1 MIIKRC
7 KYPDKEL
14 NMADTSIIKR
24 LAKKNI
30 KDTLMLGI
38 AAIIITAVII
48 FTDDKTVLIS
58 AVIAALLFYFAE
70 YQISKNELLKSMD
83 KLADNELQEFQK
95 ISVKVLQL
103 SEKQRQL
110 TSKHTEM
117 LESLV
122 QSAKLF
128 KNEAVKTKD
137 KTQNAAAKVQ
147 KTYENSN
154 EEAESLSSNIA
165 VMQNLKN
172 KVQAIAELII
182 ELTEYIKQIGS
193 TVNIVK
199 NISEQT
205 NMLALNAAVEAARA
219 GEYGKGFAVV
229 AGEIRKLADE
239 SKQATNKIT
248 SLVSDI
254 EQTASSTIMAAEDSA
269 KAIENSVR
277 YASDTSSNIA
287 VLSDGIKLLCRD
299 LDEIFSTTV
308 HQQSIT
314 DDVLESASDMQKIIA
329 DTIDTLEENI
339 ENIRAFSEI
348 SADIKDNIK
357 QENKR

>member
-1 MIIKRC
+1 
-7 KYPDKEL
+7 
-14 NMADTSIIKR
+14 MADTSIINR

-30 KDTLMLGI
+30 KDTLILGI
-38 AAIIITAVII
+38 ATVIITAIVIFI
-48 FTDDKTVLIS
+48 TDKTIMILS
-58 AVIAALLFYFAE
+58 AIATLLFYFVQ
-70 YQISKNELLKSMD
+70 YQISRNELLKSMD
-83 KLADNELQEFQK
+83 KLVDNELREFQK

-110 TSKHTEM
+110 THKYTEM

-128 KNEAVKTKD
+128 KNGAMQTKD
-137 KTQNAAAKVQ
+137 KTQNVVAKVQ
-147 KTYENSN
+147 KTYEHSN
-154 EEAESLSSNIA
+154 QESKSLDSNIA

-193 TVNIVK
+193 TVNIVE

-254 EQTASSTIMAAEDSA
+254 EQTTSSTIMAAEDGA
-269 KAIENSVR
+269 KAIENSVK
-277 YASDTSSNIA
+277 YASDISSDITA
-287 VLSDGIKLLCRD
+287 LSDNIKLLGHD
-299 LDEIFSTTV
+299 LDDIFNSTV
-308 HQQSIT
+308 EQQSIT
-314 DDVLESASDMQKIIA
+314 NDVLESIGNMQKIIT
-329 DTIDTLEENI
+329 DTINTLEENI

-348 SADIKDNIK
+348 STNIKDNIG
-357 QENKR
+357 NN